1 VKPAL
6 VEMVGLIACVI
17 VFRSEAGSNNGIWLL
32 FAVPEVVV
40 ELSFARVAVKFG
52 LMCGISMRIGTGRWR
67 QGIALGGRSTDSM
80 RAYMLVA
87 S

>member
-6 VEMVGLIACVI
+6 LEMVNLIACVV
-17 VFRSEAGSNNGIWLL
+17 VFRSEAGSNNGIWLP
-32 FAVPEVVV
+32 FAGPEVVV
-40 ELSFARVAVKFG
+40 ELSFSRAAVKFG
-52 LMCGISMRIGTGRWR
+52 LMCGTSLRIGTGRWR